1 MVEVTTLDL
10 VIIGLYLL
18 FMLLVGVWFVK
29 RIKNTDDYY
38 VAGRTL
44 GPVVLAATVCAT
56 IIGGSAMMG
65 RAGIA
70 YTTGFMAIATALPYM
85 LGMFIFSGYAGRI
98 QQVGEKYH
106 IESIPSLF
114 EYRFGKPAKCVLA
127 AMVAFAMVGTVA
139 AQVTATATIIKLLGG
154 QVGISYE
161 MGAFIA
167 TAIFIIY
174 TAASGLFGVVYT
186 DVVQFFM
193 LIIFVYL
200 MIPFSSLD
208 YLGGFGSFWASLD
221 KSYITPAIDG
231 KILGD
236 IVTYLVFT
244 MAGAEMWQRA
254 FAAKDKKS
262 AKRGMFWG
270 TAVYGVTIA
279 LLFLMG
285 LAAQQIL
292 PNVVEEFGTADAV
305 IPALAIKILPPR
317 PDGAGPVRHPLRDDE
332 HGGQLSAGLCPDG
345 GQRPRQDL
353 PPRHEGEARDPFLPH
368 RLGGAGP
375 GGTGHRPVYQEC
387 LRRAHVRLGLLRSGG
402 RTARPGGSVLEES
415 HQRRHHG
422 RDAGGLRGHRGLEA
436 GGRAHGSGCHRP
448 RRHRLRRPAGGSQ
461 PGHIPEAPHCDGGS
475 EISVRDGEARRS
487 KRGSLPRAG
496 VVRVRTR
503 TLQRFFHRA
512 PAPPPNKGRGRRS
525 VKKRHGRFMPSGQAG
540 PPGRRRCSPCSPS
553 G

>member
-305 IPALAIKILPPR
+305 IPALAIKILPPGLTGLALSGILSVMMSTADSYLLSSATNR
-317 PDGAGPVRHPLRDDE
+317 TNDIYVKYIRKDATDKQKMLVLRGTIVVFSFVAVALTLYFPTVLALQMTAYTMYGAAITPAILFALFSKKVTPAAGIAGILV
-332 HGGQLSAGLCPDG
+332 GGLATIVWTLMGTPYGIQCAIVAVPASVIAILVVSAVTPK
-345 GQRPRQDL
+345 
-353 PPRHEGEARDPFLPH
+353 GEAARSLDAL
-368 RLGGAGP
+368 
-375 GGTGHRPVYQEC
+375 YQE
-387 LRRAHVRLGLLRSGG
+387 
-402 RTARPGGSVLEES
+402 
-415 HQRRHHG
+415 
-422 RDAGGLRGHRGLEA
+422 
-436 GGRAHGSGCHRP
+436 
-448 RRHRLRRPAGGSQ
+448 
-461 PGHIPEAPHCDGGS
+461 
-475 EISVRDGEARRS
+475 
-487 KRGSLPRAG
+487 K
-496 VVRVRTR
+496 
-503 TLQRFFHRA
+503 
-512 PAPPPNKGRGRRS
+512 
-525 VKKRHGRFMPSGQAG
+525 
-540 PPGRRRCSPCSPS
+540 
-553 G
+553 